1 MPLQSHSQ
9 LSLTPVPAVSAGKE
23 LREAL
28 QEAGA
33 TAFSSGLLE
42 GWSWSS
48 EGYIAFEGSPLDVSF
63 CDVRLPDAAVC
74 LQLLHD
80 DL

>member
-1 MPLQSHSQ
+1 MP
-9 LSLTPVPAVSAGKE
+9 AASAGKE
-23 LREAL
+23 LRETL

-63 CDVRLPDAAVC
+63 CNVQIPCDAVP
-74 LQLLHD
+74 LQPLRGNQ
-80 DL
+80 